1 MTTLAFDGRYIA
13 CDSQVTQGSI
23 KLSADKWEACDLP
36 DGTPAVCMIAGTLAA
51 GRAAIAALVA
61 GGDVLS
67 ALGEDTTLLVA
78 SAGTV
83 TVYDS
88 EGCWVD
94 PGPYSVGSGAKFAYA
109 GMSLGLSADQAVDL
123 AVQLDLY
130 SSSPVKCWDV
140 RTLKAV
146 KPKAA
151 PKAPR

>member
-1 MTTLAFDGRYIA
+1 MTTLVFDGKYIA
-13 CDSQVTQGSI
+13 CDSQVTQGST
-23 KLSADKWEACDLP
+23 KLLAEKWVTCNLP
-36 DGTPAVCMIAGTLAA
+36 DGTPALCMMAGTFSE
-51 GRAAIAALVA
+51 GRAAVAALVA

-78 SAGTV
+78 AKGTV

-88 EGCWVD
+88 DSHWVE
-94 PGPYSVGSGAKFAYA
+94 PGPYCVGSGGHFAYA
-109 GMSLGLSADQAVDL
+109 GLELGLSADQAVDL
-123 AVQLDLY
+123 AARLDLY